1 MIRFFTRACGKIG
14 RFFWSWGFL
23 KFVLAV
29 IALVILL
36 YVEEDWRGAHNW
48 AVTKAKWEAQGETF
62 DYAKFIPPP
71 IPDDLNLA
79 ALPLF
84 KLEPTS
90 VTNGKPYLD
99 TDALKK
105 AMRSDLIAPPL
116 EYILLGSWQRGEL
129 TDMAKVKKLVA
140 GNFAI
145 ACKGQRPPEDSLH
158 QFAATYPFLTDFL
171 GSAEKRPE
179 FRLNCDYAVSSPI
192 SRTWGPVTAQIKLS
206 QILTQHAVLALD
218 AHRSDLA
225 LQDIKITYQVLNGVR
240 RDPSLIGGLVALG
253 MSAVSGA
260 AIYNGLAQHEW
271 SDTQLA
277 EIDQT
282 LKPINFLADF
292 QFAMRCEVAQ
302 SAANFEFFEQASRF
316 QIRKFFENIFVTK
329 NAEPGWTSA
338 FFVPWPSGWWD
349 DNKARMVT
357 RVFLSLT
364 SVDPQAHLVFP
375 KGADDL
381 QLQIEKAKANWVAYA
396 PWNILADISSGPI
409 TRALQKYAQAQVWV
423 DEARIACALERYRLA
438 QGVYPASLD
447 ALAPASIDAL
457 PHDILNG
464 QPYHYSLRADG
475 TFLLYSVGWNQ
486 TDDGG
491 KIVFEQDAPK
501 IMDYTQGDW
510 VWPTPQLSH

>member
-253 MSAVSGA
+253 MSAINGA

-271 SDTQLA
+271 SDAQLA

-282 LKPINFLADF
+282 LRPINFLADY
-292 QFAMRCEVAQ
+292 QFAMRCEAAE
-302 SAANFEFFEQASRF
+302 SATNLEYLKTQNPSLLYGWDM
-316 QIRKFFENIFVTK
+316 T
-329 NAEPGWTSA
+329 NAEYSPWASLTILH
-338 FFVPWPSGWWD
+338 WPSGWWD
-349 DNKARMVT
+349 ENISKLENFHFNALNTVDSKSR
-357 RVFLSLT
+357 RVLPELCLSL
-364 SVDPQAHLVFP
+364 QR
-375 KGADDL
+375 GANRAAESWDGC
-381 QLQIEKAKANWVAYA
+381 A
-396 PWNILADISSGPI
+396 PWSIWFTMASAAE
-409 TRALQKYAQAQVWV
+409 TETVKKYAEGQVYV
-423 DEARIACALERYRLA
+423 DEMRIACALERYRLA
-438 QGVYPASLD
+438 HGVYPASLD
-447 ALAPASIDAL
+447 ALSPAYIDAV

-491 KIVFEQDAPK
+491 KVAYKSGNYTVPQI
-501 IMDYTQGDW
+501 DYDQGDW
-510 VWPTPQLSH
+510 VWPTPKY